1 MFVGFLALLVIML
14 LLRVA
19 DDSRLG
25 MTGLFGGIG
34 GGAARPLLL
43 FTGFAT
49 CCGQLF

>member
-1 MFVGFLALLVIML
+1 ML
-14 LLRVA
+14 PLRVA

-43 FTGFAT
+43 FTGFAL
-49 CCGQLF
+49 CCALLF